1 MEHAH
6 GISIDCFFTGITL
19 ILKTK
24 SFIIT
29 IFDLIVFSPFY
40 FIVVALSINFKTHFG
55 TRFSPKLYFYKDI
68 GNDRFHASKA
78 N

>member
-6 GISIDCFFTGITL
+6 GISIDCFFTDITL

-29 IFDLIVFSPFY
+29 IFDLIVFSLFY
-40 FIVVALSINFKTHFG
+40 FIIVVALSINFKTHFG
-55 TRFSPKLYFYKDI
+55 TRISPKFYF
-68 GNDRFHASKA
+68 
-78 N
+78 